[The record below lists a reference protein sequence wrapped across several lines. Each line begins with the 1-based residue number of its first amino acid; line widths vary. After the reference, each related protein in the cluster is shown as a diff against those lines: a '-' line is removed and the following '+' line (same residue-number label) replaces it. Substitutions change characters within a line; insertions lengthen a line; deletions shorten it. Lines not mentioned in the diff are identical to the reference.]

1 MVRGEFPFDPRKPC
15 QKAPQN
21 QHRASC
27 LNSVKPDDQMS
38 RYFYRAH
45 LVSSRRCPAIF
56 WVLMPRAY
64 TEMILSSKPGIG
76 DRLRIEA
83 ALPVAQN
90 LDLDLAGVGGDGL
103 AAIAVANVAS
113 LLILPEMLI
122 HLGLERAFSQC
133 VLQPIQLAALLQVQS
148 CIAVS

>member
-1 MVRGEFPFDPRKPC
+1 
-15 QKAPQN
+15 
-21 QHRASC
+21 
-27 LNSVKPDDQMS
+27 
-38 RYFYRAH
+38 
-45 LVSSRRCPAIF
+45 
-56 WVLMPRAY
+56 MPRAY
-64 TEMILSSKPGIG
+64 TEMILSSKRGIG

-103 AAIAVANVAS
+103 AAIPVANVAS

-133 VLQPIQLAALLQVQS
+133 FLQRIQLAALLQGNS